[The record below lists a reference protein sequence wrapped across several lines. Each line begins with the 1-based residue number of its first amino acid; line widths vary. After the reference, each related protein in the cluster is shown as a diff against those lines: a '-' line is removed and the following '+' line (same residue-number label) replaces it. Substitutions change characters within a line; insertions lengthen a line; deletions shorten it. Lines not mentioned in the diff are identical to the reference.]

1 MGRWGGWL
9 PNRAIP
15 PPKKNHPENRLFWPE
30 FHLLYSQYSKKP
42 WGGFTHLGKLSQKK
56 NVFLGPFLSLQ
67 RSFIEMAI
75 SSHQFTEVQTDI
87 VLSRLRKI
95 QMWQI
100 TIHIASHNEYWSID
114 PDRNTWFTPLEENKV
129 QLKSFGLAAALSVK
143 LAHSHLL
150 SSASAVALHISTL
163 FASRNAV
170 FALFCVYHPF
180 VKVALFWQ
188 YEQ

>member
-1 MGRWGGWL
+1 MWGVGWL
-9 PNRAIP
+9 IP
-15 PPKKNHPENRLFWPE
+15 KQGPHPSKPPKIAFFDPNFTFCIHNTQKSPGVGSHIWENFP
-30 FHLLYSQYSKKP
+30 
-42 WGGFTHLGKLSQKK
+42 KK
-56 NVFLGPFLSLQ
+56 NVFFGPFLSLQ

-114 PDRNTWFTPLEENKV
+114 QDRNTWFTPLEENKV
-129 QLKSFGLAAALSVK
+129 QQKSFGLAAALSVK